1 MSNDGNDGASA
12 PTFNVRS
19 FGQTG
24 GITAGVV
31 YQGKPKRNLLGR
43 QVDPAVVAKLKGR
56 VIGPLTIEAFNP
68 DAETQEFAKHFW
80 DVATQLGWPVTSLPG
95 TTMCPDV
102 FHGISVQSTAAA
114 TDLDDPLR
122 VLAEWLRGEGFSLEF
137 VYGANENRIKVG
149 QQQP

>member
-1 MSNDGNDGASA
+1 LSDNGSG

-31 YQGKPKRNLLGR
+31 YQGKPKRALLGR
-43 QVDPAVVAKLKGR
+43 QIVPLIVAKLKAR
-56 VIGPLTIEAFNP
+56 PIGPLTIQAYNP

-95 TTMCPDV
+95 TTMCPDI
-102 FHGISVQSTAAA
+102 FHGISVQSTASAK
-114 TDLDDPLR
+114 DLDDPLR
-122 VLAEWLRGEGFSLEF
+122 VLAEWLRSEGFSLEY
-137 VYGANENRIKVG
+137 VHDARENQIVVG